1 MQNIKINNE
10 LSASLFIPEKQNNNK
25 PLPSLIF
32 IHGWRS
38 NRQGNNKRAEVIS
51 KLGYIC
57 LTLDLRGHGDSAGTI
72 DQFSR
77 QDHLDDIKHAYEY
90 LANLDNVDKSKIS
103 IIGASYGG
111 YLAAVSS
118 NYLQFNKLALRVPAL
133 YFDNNFDIP
142 SDKLIRGD
150 SRAFK
155 TSGLTSHNSLA
166 LKGVA
171 NFKGNILIVESEKD
185 TIIPHNVIENYL
197 EVIKNKSKFTYKVMK
212 DAKHSLETDEQE
224 LEYIELLRH
233 MYVAN
238 S

>member
-1 MQNIKINNE
+1 MQNIKINHE

-25 PLPSLIF
+25 PHPALIF

-38 NRQGNNKRAEVIS
+38 NRQGNNKRAEAIS

-77 QDHLDDIKHAYEY
+77 QDHLDDIKHAYKY

-103 IIGASYGG
+103 IVGASYGG
-111 YLAAVSS
+111 YLAAVST
-118 NYLQFNKLALRVPAL
+118 NYLQFSKLALRVPAL
-133 YFDNNFDIP
+133 YFDDNFDTP

-150 SRAFK
+150 TKAFK

-166 LKGVA
+166 LKGIA
-171 NFKGNILIVESEKD
+171 NFKGDILIVESEKD
-185 TIIPHNVIENYL
+185 TVIPHDVIENYL
-197 EVIKNKSKFTYKVMK
+197 EVIKDKSKLTYKVMK
-212 DAKHSLETDEQE
+212 DAEHSLSTNEQE
-224 LEYIELLRH
+224 NDYIQILK
-233 MYVAN
+233 N
-238 S
+238 WI